1 MQSLLSCVFI
11 EFVVFKFRYRPY
23 PVSFAPNRA
32 NKLSIIRPYQKSDQL
47 YPVNLRFC
55 FTECGSIV
63 NNVECYDCRS
73 GVWHE
78 LTPMIIP
85 RKFVG
90 SAILDDQ
97 LYAVGGINDQYGDL
111 VTVEACNLS
120 TNQWTSLASLQECKG
135 DLLHFCTRLTPFS
148 YPEPFL
154 RAVNGAR
161 RGALAKSISNWHLI
175 GYNEGYCSNNVYIFY
190 HVFMVSG
197 FGFGQSPSSHR
208 A

>member
-1 MQSLLSCVFI
+1 MQSLLYCVFI

-135 DLLHFCTRLTPFS
+135 DLLHFCTRLTLTR
-148 YPEPFL
+148 Y
-154 RAVNGAR
+154 A
-161 RGALAKSISNWHLI
+161 SISSILISSILISSILIDSPKWRSWHYSLT
-175 GYNEGYCSNNVYIFY
+175 
-190 HVFMVSG
+190 
-197 FGFGQSPSSHR
+197 PR
-208 A
+208 